1 MSEIDIAFL
10 KIKDIIRAEDHHS
23 TFYKIFVEHESGY
36 WRMKM
41 QKLNNQEKAEL
52 EKMAVQNRKSVLRLM
67 KASRAGHIGG
77 ALSAIDII
85 TALYFKIM
93 RVDPKNPH
101 WPQRDRF
108 VLSAGHKCLALYATL
123 AEKGFFDHTILD
135 TYGALCSRLGGHPDM
150 YKVPGVE
157 TNTGALGHGLSIAGG
172 MAMGLRMDGL
182 DARVYVV
189 MGDGELAEGSN
200 WEAAAAA
207 SHHKLDNLLVFVD
220 RNHLQISGKTVDVMS
235 YEPLDKRWQAFGW
248 SVREIDG
255 HDFKQIV
262 ENATDFPFEK
272 GKPSVI
278 IADTVKSK
286 GLSFAEDKADYHYW
300 KATDEDLAI
309 AEQELDEIEE
319 RIS

>member
-1 MSEIDIAFL
+1 ML
-10 KIKDIIRAEDHHS
+10 KLD
-23 TFYKIFVEHESGY
+23 
-36 WRMKM
+36 
-41 QKLNNQEKAEL
+41 KLERTEL
-52 EKMAVQNRKSVLRLM
+52 AKMAVQIRKNVLRM
-67 KASRAGHIGG
+67 IKAGRMGHIGG
-77 ALSAIDII
+77 ALSVVEIL
-85 TALYFKIM
+85 TALYFKVM
-93 RVDPKNPH
+93 RVDPQNPA

-123 AEKGFFDHTILD
+123 AQKGFFNLAILD
-135 TYGALCSRLGGHPDM
+135 TYGSLCSRLGGHPDM

-172 MAMGLRMDGL
+172 MAMGQKMDGL
-182 DARVYVV
+182 DARVYVI

-220 RNHLQISGKTVDVMS
+220 RNHLQISGPTVDVMN

-255 HDFKQIV
+255 HDLKQIV
-262 ENATDFPFEK
+262 ENATDIPFEK
-272 GKPSVI
+272 GRPSVI

-286 GLSFAEDKADYHYW
+286 GLSFAENKVEFHYW
-300 KATDEDLAI
+300 KATDEDLVI
-309 AEQELDEIEE
+309 AQRELDEIEE
-319 RIS
+319 RISQ

>member
-1 MSEIDIAFL
+1 
-10 KIKDIIRAEDHHS
+10 
-23 TFYKIFVEHESGY
+23 
-36 WRMKM
+36 MKM
-41 QKLNNQEKAEL
+41 QKLTKKEKTEL
-52 EKMAVQNRKSVLRLM
+52 EKIAVQNRKNVLRLM
-67 KASRAGHIGG
+67 KAGRMGHIGG
-77 ALSAIDII
+77 ALSAIDIL

-93 RVDPKNPH
+93 RVDSQKPN

-123 AEKGFFDHTILD
+123 AQKGFFSHAILD
-135 TYGALCSRLGGHPDM
+135 TYGALCSKLGGHPDM

-172 MAMGLRMDGL
+172 MAMGLKMDGL
-182 DARVYVV
+182 DARVYVI

-220 RNHLQISGKTVDVMS
+220 RNHLQISGPTVDVMS

-255 HDFKQIV
+255 HDLKQIV
-262 ENATDFPFEK
+262 ENATDIPFEK
-272 GKPSVI
+272 GRPSVI

-286 GLSFAEDKADYHYW
+286 GLSFAENKVDYHYW

-309 AEQELDEIEE
+309 AQRELDEIEGG
-319 RIS
+319 ISE